1 MDNGPT
7 FDRLTDGGLRS
18 PGTEA
23 KKVLKRLEKGPTH
36 GCLERLSN
44 FKTHWVNELSNIG
57 RVSKLVMF
65 HFKFQI
71 GKPHVCLETHRFRLS
86 RFSLKQRSM
95 ENQGGGLAMN
105 FAMNGFRHLR

>member
-23 KKVLKRLEKGPTH
+23 KKVLKRLEKGPTQ

-44 FKTHWVNELSNIG
+44 FKTHWVNELRHLSNIG
-57 RVSKLVMF
+57 RVSKLIMLQISNLASHMF
-65 HFKFQI
+65 A
-71 GKPHVCLETHRFRLS
+71 
-86 RFSLKQRSM
+86 LKRIDFVFHGSP
-95 ENQGGGLAMN
+95 
-105 FAMNGFRHLR
+105 